1 MLNYQTPPP
10 RLDPVF
16 HALSDGARRSMLA
29 RLSEGPATVGELAR
43 PLPMSLPA
51 VLQHLKVLEAGGLV
65 RSRKEGRSRVC
76 TLEPAALAAA
86 GDWISERRAFW
97 EGALHRLRAHL
108 DGEAPPAGPTT
119 EDV

>member
-29 RLSEGPATVGELAR
+29 RLCEGPATVGELAL

-65 RSRKEGRSRVC
+65 SSRKEGRTRVC

-86 GDWISERRAFW
+86 GDWIGQRRAFW

-108 DGEAPPAGPTT
+108 DEDARPAGPSA
-119 EDV
+119 EEI